1 MQINTGIQFALLSST
16 LSQFAFGFPSMSYI
30 EPLWWIT
37 ATTTIMSGLG
47 YLDGSA
53 IKFKTKK

>member
-1 MQINTGIQFALLSST
+1 MLLSST
-16 LSQFAFGFPSMSYI
+16 LGNFAFGYPPVVYI
-30 EPLWWIT
+30 EPMWWIT

-53 IKFKTKK
+53 IKFKNSKGWYKKYFK